1 MNTTYEQTQSI
12 IPGVGILVVDD
23 EPDAVVEMVDI
34 IDDMGYPVY
43 SATNAFE
50 AQEQIRTRPEIGI
63 VITDIRM
70 PGQDGFALA
79 DSITRSGRPI
89 EIVGVSG
96 HAGKEVF
103 KKAIGSK
110 FVDMLEKPLDPIAL
124 AISVERARSQHVLR
138 HDEKIEAI
146 QAFDV
151 MEAVNRRAKSVSRSL
166 ANLEGRLA
174 VDRQT
179 ARNFVDQ
186 IAGDVQG
193 ISLPLSDLA
202 SGLDN
207 GGLEK
212 QFVANEVQQVSDQLL
227 QYLDKLRSP
236 ASAESYLGMRWHS
249 VTVNEIMEA
258 VISRLGKTVKE
269 RRTRLVYDI
278 EQKMMTYDVDGRMQ
292 NLYVNKERFVRGLYE
307 VVENAVLY
315 SPQASEVK
323 IAIRQ
328 VAPWIVISIHDNGVG
343 MDEQMTAPALAPF
356 TPLRPRLGEMLKSSG
371 QGLAEASLMALM
383 HGGKLTIEGTKGEG
397 TTVTFWLPDSLRHDG
412 GALNN

>member
-1 MNTTYEQTQSI
+1 MNTTTERTQSI
-12 IPGVGILVVDD
+12 IPGVSILVVDD

-34 IDDMGYPVY
+34 IEDMGYPVY

-89 EIVGVSG
+89 EIIGVSG
-96 HAGKEVF
+96 HAGKAVF

-110 FVDMLEKPLDPIAL
+110 FVDMLEKPLDPMTL
-124 AISVERARSQHVLR
+124 TISVERARSQHVLR
-138 HDEKIEAI
+138 HDEKIEEI

-151 MEAVNRRAKSVSRSL
+151 MEAVTRRAKSVSRSL

-207 GGLEK
+207 GVLEN
-212 QFVANEVQQVSDQLL
+212 QFVANEVQQISDQLL

-249 VTVNEIMEA
+249 VTVSEILEA

-278 EQKMMTYDVDGRMQ
+278 EHKLMTYDVNGGMQ
-292 NLYVNKERFVRGLYE
+292 NLYVNKERFARGLYE

-315 SPQASEVK
+315 SPQSSEIK

-328 VAPWIVISIHDNGVG
+328 EAPWIVISIHDTGVG

-356 TPLRPRLGEMLKSSG
+356 TPLRPRLGQMLKSSG